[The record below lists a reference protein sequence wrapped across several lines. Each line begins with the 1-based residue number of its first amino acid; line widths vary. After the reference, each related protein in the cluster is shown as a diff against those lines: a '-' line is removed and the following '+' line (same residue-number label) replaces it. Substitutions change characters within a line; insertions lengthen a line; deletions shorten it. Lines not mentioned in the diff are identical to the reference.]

1 VSAPGPLRTC
11 GTCRHDGFTD
21 DGRPMPSICRLVDGG
36 EPRVRAWAEQWW
48 SDLTESVRHGAP
60 PCPGW
65 EARHAPQPPLPL
77 ARTLAV
83 EVPACLAVHPDTGE
97 QCGLPEQ
104 PGHPWHLRQGDGACV
119 VWRVA
124 DDGSCISW
132 RGGR

>member
-1 VSAPGPLRTC
+1 MGSNGASTICTARHRTDGIGWWLADHYDTERDAPNP
-11 GTCRHDGFTD
+11 D
-21 DGRPMPSICRLVDGG
+21 
-36 EPRVRAWAEQWW
+36 
-48 SDLTESVRHGAP
+48 AP

-65 EARHAPQPPLPL
+65 EPKPEAQHAPQPPLPL

-97 QCGLPEQ
+97 QCGLPEA
-104 PGHPWHLRQGDGACV
+104 PGHGWHLRQGDGACV

-124 DDGSCISW
+124 DDGTCVSW